1 MLGKY
6 SHWLMALFFMAWG
19 LAHAEASN
27 PEVLMKSV
35 TEEVL
40 RILRE
45 DTSIKSGNRQK
56 AIALIENKIAPHF
69 DFARM
74 TSLAVGR
81 AWRQGDAAQQKALTE
96 EFRTLLI
103 RTYANALTG
112 YTNETVTFKPSRQA
126 GGDEVTVRSQIN
138 KPGARPIPID
148 YSLGRTADG
157 WKVFDV
163 AIADVSL
170 VTNYR
175 STFALETDKGGL
187 NGLLKSL
194 QEKNRRFETAPPPA
208 A

>member
-1 MLGKY
+1 MVSKY

-56 AIALIENKIAPHF
+56 AIGLIETKIAPHF
-69 DFARM
+69 DFPRM

-81 AWRQGDAAQQKALTE
+81 AWRQGDTSQQKALID

-112 YTNETVTFKPSRQA
+112 YTNETVTFKPSRPS

-148 YSLGRTADG
+148 YSLGRSADG

-175 STFALETDKGGL
+175 STFALEVDKGGL

-194 QEKNRRFETAPPPA
+194 QDKNRRFETAPAPGA
-208 A
+208 

>member
-1 MLGKY
+1 MVGKY
-6 SHWLMALFFMAWG
+6 SSWLMALFFMAWG
-19 LAHAEASN
+19 LAHAQPGN
-27 PEVLMKSV
+27 PEILMKSV

-40 RILRE
+40 QILRE
-45 DTSIKSGNRQK
+45 DASIKSGNRQK